1 MIKSVPVLARLFFAS
16 SMTPYVILFK
26 IKWKTLSPLE
36 RTGSGLSGKLNS
48 SVACCI
54 LNTGDYA
61 PIGLTV
67 SKISS

>member
-48 SVACCI
+48 SVACI
-54 LNTGDYA
+54 LNTGDYT